1 MPMDRQQKESI
12 AKNTEYC
19 RLSAWIEASPQKLD
33 KYAKGLLSVKSRRQA
48 LFLCLDT
55 AKYNNDITQRKMP
68 NVLPE
73 GMNHE
78 EVQLLRQ

>member
-1 MPMDRQQKESI
+1 MQKILII
-12 AKNTEYC
+12 AGYLHELK
-19 RLSAWIEASPQKLD
+19 RIEASPQKLG
-33 KYAKGLLSVKSRRQA
+33 KYVKGLLSAKSRRQA

-55 AKYNNDITQRKMP
+55 AHNNDITQRKMP

-78 EVQLLRQ
+78 EVRILR

>member
-12 AKNTEYC
+12 AKNIDNC
-19 RLSAWIEASPQKLD
+19 RLSAWNEVSRQKLG
-33 KYAKGLLSVKSRRQA
+33 KYVKGLLSVKSRRQA

-78 EVQLLRQ
+78 EVRILR